1 MSLFE
6 HCYSIYNYWK
16 ISKKYLNNSQSAIV
30 NNFTSLLGNQNQYER
45 AIQLSEQLIYQ
56 TISKGSL
63 RGVSGMLYEILWNLY
78 EYESNKKTR
87 ETCKKLFVQALS
99 LAILE
104 RDKEEVKFL
113 LNGKEKYMN
122 IKH

>member
-1 MSLFE
+1 M
-6 HCYSIYNYWK
+6 
-16 ISKKYLNNSQSAIV
+16 